1 MAKGYFQGFPFPDA
15 IVRHCRF
22 AASARNSLQIVA
34 LADVAVLNIEQIS
47 VRDRHQH
54 RVVSVDIVS
63 HSCFLRYNSLH

>member
-1 MAKGYFQGFPFPDA
+1 MTKGCFQGFPFPDA
-15 IVRHCRF
+15 IVCHCRF

-47 VRDRHQH
+47 ICGRHQH
-54 RVVSVDIVS
+54 RVVSVDVVS